1 MVGVV
6 LADPEIPPDA
16 AFVPPPSSPSINPV
30 FTDEK
35 KSKVGMC
42 RETKPLWTPDVIKL
56 RVSLNVCLVWTTM
69 HFRMK
74 LLTLKG
80 LISGVSSQ
88 TVTPQRL
95 AELLKSKK
103 PEDLQEANRFI
114 KTMVKEVTSSKPVT
128 C

>member
-1 MVGVV
+1 
-6 LADPEIPPDA
+6 
-16 AFVPPPSSPSINPV
+16 
-30 FTDEK
+30 
-35 KSKVGMC
+35 MC